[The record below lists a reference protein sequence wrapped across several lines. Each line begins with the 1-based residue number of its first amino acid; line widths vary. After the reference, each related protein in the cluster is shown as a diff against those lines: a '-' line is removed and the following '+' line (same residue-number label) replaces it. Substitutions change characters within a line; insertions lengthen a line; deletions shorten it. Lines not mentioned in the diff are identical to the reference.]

1 MLKIK
6 NKKIYTENNIFLKHI
21 KCPKNVSLVDLKD
34 EGNNT
39 FFCDNCNKNVLDTNN
54 ISENELIKLLKKN
67 KDICLKIS
75 KFNPMF
81 RFL

>member
-1 MLKIK
+1 MSHL
-6 NKKIYTENNIFLKHI
+6 
-21 KCPKNVSLVDLKD
+21 LVDLKD

-54 ISENELIKLLKKN
+54 ISENELIKLLKKD